1 MTVRSR
7 SNRNMERKSDR
18 VRRLVAE
25 GEYREALRIAKDFRL
40 GISKTESD
48 LIKRGYECLV
58 HPEFYKSIGVD
69 VDRTVGL
76 GIAALKCL
84 YGV

>member
-1 MTVRSR
+1 
-7 SNRNMERKSDR
+7 MERKSDR

-25 GEYREALRIAKDFRL
+25 GEYKDALRIAKDFRL
-40 GISKTESD
+40 GISRYESD

-69 VDRTVGL
+69 VDRTVRL

>member
-1 MTVRSR
+1 
-7 SNRNMERKSDR
+7 MERKTDR
-18 VRRLVAE
+18 VRRLLTA
-25 GEYREALRIAKDFRL
+25 GEYKEALRIAKDFRL
-40 GISKTESD
+40 GITQTESD

-58 HPEFYKSIGVD
+58 HPEFYESIGVD
-69 VDRTVGL
+69 VDRTVRL

>member
-1 MTVRSR
+1 
-7 SNRNMERKSDR
+7 MERKSDR
-18 VRRLVAE
+18 VRSLVAA
-25 GEYREALRIAKDFRL
+25 GDYKEALRIAKDFRL
-40 GISKTESD
+40 GISRTESD
-48 LIKRGYECLV
+48 LMKRGYECIV